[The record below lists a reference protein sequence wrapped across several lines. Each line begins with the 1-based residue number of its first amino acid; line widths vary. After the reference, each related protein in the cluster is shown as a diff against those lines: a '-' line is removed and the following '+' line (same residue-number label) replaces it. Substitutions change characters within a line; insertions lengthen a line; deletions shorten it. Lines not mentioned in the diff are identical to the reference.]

1 MTSHGWTTL
10 TLALAAIA
18 ALLLVLGWRRHSQR
32 HLQIALVDGADALEA
47 SLHRCRERMGEL
59 QSMLGRLP
67 SEMAANASAS
77 LDARDAFQ
85 VALREVL
92 AHRLWIRDH
101 AALATLAELR
111 AARESLASSKRS
123 IDVQL
128 SRLDVVRDEL
138 SDAYASASSLRL
150 QARAQERESR
160 GAP

>member
-1 MTSHGWTTL
+1 MTSEVWTVATL
-10 TLALAAIA
+10 VFAAIA
-18 ALLLVLGWRRHSQR
+18 VGLLALGWRKHSHRTLQR
-32 HLQIALVDGADALEA
+32 ALVDGADALET
-47 SLHRCRERMGEL
+47 SLQRCRESMGEL
-59 QSMLGRLP
+59 RQMLGRLP

-111 AARESLASSKRS
+111 VAREALATSKRS

-128 SRLDVVRDEL
+128 ARLDLVREEL
-138 SDAYASASSLRL
+138 TDAYASASSLKKPS
-150 QARAQERESR
+150 RASVRAE
-160 GAP
+160 